1 MLNSKNHISFSPY
14 ITYQDDDAVL
24 KNEAEKLKANANKS
38 LLETSNANETTF
50 ELYSKLNKPAQE
62 VTSTNLYK
70 KYTEI
75 SREINWNDPPELVL
89 PNKTFNIDNYQYT
102 PPSYVGDVKYNVKN
116 TENTSLMYSTYN
128 YKP

>member
-14 ITYQDDDAVL
+14 IQNTYKEDDAIL
-24 KNEAEKLKANANKS
+24 KNEAEKLKAYS

-50 ELYSKLNKPAQE
+50 ELYSKLNKPVKE

-102 PPSYVGDVKYNVKN
+102 PPSYVGVNVEYNVKN
-116 TENTSLMYSTYN
+116 VENTSLMYSTYN